1 MKFSELKIFAVISI
15 GLLALNSFWFISG
28 GALLQHEAPFRFVMG
43 SLLIFLLPG
52 MVWGEVLGFRSKHLL
67 ETIALSFALTL
78 TGEVVLLPFPFI
90 FSAGIKLWLSLLLF
104 ATLAGAVLLL
114 VKKREDEG
122 PRFLSPL
129 WNFTKQQTPFK
140 FSIPAFLLVILFVS
154 YGVYRWGENITG
166 IDGEKLLHLTF
177 VRYYSS
183 MQFVLNDLGIYRG
196 MPPQNLVHLWEFLL
210 AAWSALIHVDPLVLF
225 FRARFVIPLLGFSGM
240 YLLIRNVFRD
250 RLKVEVI
257 LWGTLVMCLGW
268 FTLLSPSSLDWV
280 KEDPLRGIMSFMG
293 TAHHADA
300 SMELLVPLSA
310 ALVLLAFR
318 KPGWRSF
325 LILAGV
331 LAAGFMWHVREF
343 FQAAVYFGIF
353 GMTLLIIPMVHRKKI
368 LKKAGAIAVV
378 FVAIAL
384 CFMMFIALK
393 VPKQSQGYDE
403 MKLKEVALSYALQN
417 ITEVRSL
424 FHFPSDLRLTAGLDK
439 KTLLT
444 SEQISGL
451 MENGWNL
458 FLWLVLSA
466 FAVPLLA
473 FKGTREDK
481 HLSLFYILLWF
492 LTLCWGFSQ
501 LMLIVLTYSEI
512 DFTTPRFL
520 YIFSYIVIAS
530 AFYLIF
536 QMLGRKLER
545 RGSLLIWFAVFF
557 ASGLL
562 FKLWWATGM
571 VFGHTLSVVL
581 SLVFLFSFAA
591 LLYPKAPKVIYA
603 GTPDFFKVAAALF
616 VFFIPI
622 LAKDYAAVIPRL
634 LTESRPAV
642 EWFSDGNPFGLSKKV
657 IEAVRALPPK
667 KTVLVNPL
675 GSACISVYS
684 PQYTAIAPKV
694 MGVTLLTSRDVY
706 SEIQQGKNPL
716 FNFSEPQID
725 PAHITKTPDFSS
737 DFRNWK
743 GPDSV
748 ENNIAHAA
756 PPLVLHS
763 SNGKF
768 IFRRIAEKG
777 GNAVRVSLSPRQNV
791 PSPAIAFGY
800 ASDDNGLNLKFLPGQ
815 EVLFVLSVRVSGGSG
830 KQPQVFIID
839 RDTGTGEMASE
850 QITQT
855 SWKQY
860 SVSKR
865 IRDGAVSLAA
875 GVIWYPGNK
884 DQWLEIKDAR
894 IYVADSLESMFKVP
908 DAGMPYVQLD
918 SEAVKKWLN
927 EYHVDYLLIQKDYYS
942 RLLPYFERSAG
953 DYSIVFNNKDK
964 EEVIVRYLHAQ

>member
-1 MKFSELKIFAVISI
+1 MKLSELKIFAVIAM

-28 GALLQHEAPFRFVMG
+28 GALLQQEDPFRFVMG

-67 ETIALSFALTL
+67 ETISLSFALTL
-78 TGEVVLLPFPFI
+78 TSEVVLLPFPFL
-90 FSAGIKLWLSLLLF
+90 FSAGITLWLSLLLL

-114 VKKREDEG
+114 VKKRGDAG

-129 WNFTKQQTPFK
+129 WNFSKEQTPFK
-140 FSIPAFLLVILFVS
+140 FSIPAFFLVILLVS
-154 YGVYRWGENITG
+154 YGVFRWGENING

-183 MQFVLNDLGIYRG
+183 MRFVLKDLGIYRG
-196 MPPQNLVHLWEFLL
+196 QPPQNLVHLWEFLL
-210 AAWSALIHVDPLVLF
+210 AAWSSLIHVDPLVLF
-225 FRARFVIPLLGFSGM
+225 YRARFVIPLLGFSGM
-240 YLLIRNVFRD
+240 YLLIRNIFRD
-250 RLKVEVI
+250 RLKAEVV
-257 LWGTLVMCLGW
+257 LWGTLIMCLGW
-268 FTLLSPSSLDWV
+268 FALLSPSSLDWV

-300 SMELLVPLSA
+300 SMELLVPLGA
-310 ALVLLAFR
+310 ALVLMAFR
-318 KPGWRSF
+318 KPGWRS
-325 LILAGV
+325 LSVLSGV
-331 LAAGFMWHVREF
+331 LAAAFMWHVREF
-343 FQAAVYFGIF
+343 FQTAVYFGIF
-353 GMTLLIIPMVHRKKI
+353 AMTLLVIPTVGRKKI

-378 FVAIAL
+378 FVVIVL
-384 CFMMFIALK
+384 CFTMFIALK

-417 ITEVRSL
+417 ITDVRSL
-424 FHFPSDLRLTAGLDK
+424 FHFPADLRLTAGLDK

-444 SEQISGL
+444 NEQVSGL

-466 FAVPLLA
+466 FAIPLLA
-473 FKGTREDK
+473 LKGTREDK

-530 AFYLIF
+530 AFYLVF

-545 RGSLLIWFAVFF
+545 RGSLLICFAVFF

-562 FKLWWATGM
+562 FKLWWSTGM
-571 VFGHTLSVVL
+571 VLGQTLSVVL

-591 LLYPKAPKVIYA
+591 LLYPRSPKVIYE
-603 GTPDFFKVAAALF
+603 GPPDFSRVAAAMF
-616 VFFIPI
+616 VFFVPI
-622 LAKDYAAVIPRL
+622 LAKDYAAVVPRL

-642 EWFSDGNPFGLSKKV
+642 EWFSDGNPFGLSKRV
-657 IEAVRALPPK
+657 IEAVRALPLQ
-667 KTVLVNPL
+667 KTIFVNPL

-684 PQYTAIAPKV
+684 PQYMAVVPKV
-694 MGVTLLTSRDVY
+694 MGVTLLSSRDVY
-706 SEIQQGKNPL
+706 SETQQARNPL
-716 FNFSEPQID
+716 FNFSAPRID
-725 PAHITKTPDFSS
+725 PAYITKPPVFSD

-748 ENNIAHAA
+748 ENDIARVA
-756 PPLVLHS
+756 PPLILHS
-763 SNGKF
+763 YKGKF
-768 IFRRIAEKG
+768 IFRRIPDKG
-777 GNAVRVSLSPRQNV
+777 GNAVRVSLSPGENV

-800 ASDDNGLNLKFLPGQ
+800 ASNDNGLNLKFLPGQ
-815 EVLFVLSVRVSGGSG
+815 EALFVLSVRASGGAG
-830 KQPQVFIID
+830 NQPRVFIID
-839 RDTGTGEMASE
+839 RDAGTVEMASE

-865 IRDGAVSLAA
+865 IRNGAVALAA
-875 GVIWYPGNK
+875 GVIWSPENK

-894 IYVADSLESMFKVP
+894 IYIADSLESMYKVQAA
-908 DAGMPYVQLD
+908 DVPYAHLD

-953 DYSIVFNNKDK
+953 DYSIVFNNK
-964 EEVIVRYLHAQ
+964 ENGEVIVRYLHAQ

>member
-1 MKFSELKIFAVISI
+1 MKFSELKVFAVAAI

-28 GALLQHEAPFRFVMG
+28 GVLLQQEAPFRFVIG

-78 TGEVVLLPFPFI
+78 TGEVVLLPFPFL
-90 FSAGIKLWLSLLLF
+90 FRAGITLWLSLLIM

-114 VKKREDEG
+114 VKKREDERAG
-122 PRFLSPL
+122 FLSPL
-129 WNFTKQQTPFK
+129 WNFATQQTPFK
-140 FSIPAFLLVILFVS
+140 FSIPFFLLVIVFVS
-154 YGVYRWGENITG
+154 YGVFRWGENIAG

-210 AAWSALIHVDPLVLF
+210 AAWSTLIHVDPLLLF
-225 FRARFVIPLLGFSGM
+225 YRARFVIPMLGFSGM
-240 YLLIRNVFRD
+240 YLLISNIFRD

-257 LWGTLVMCLGW
+257 LWGTLIMCLGW
-268 FTLLSPSSLDWV
+268 FTLLSPSSLDWI
-280 KEDPLRGIMSFMG
+280 KEDPMRGIMSFMG

-325 LILAGV
+325 SILAGV
-331 LAAGFMWHVREF
+331 LAASFMWHVREF

-353 GMTLLIIPMVHRKKI
+353 GMTLLVIPTPDRKKL
-368 LKKAGAIAVV
+368 LKKAGAIAAV
-378 FVAIAL
+378 FVVIAL
-384 CFMMFIALK
+384 CFMMVIALK

-403 MKLKEVALSYALQN
+403 MKLKEVALSYALQS

-444 SEQISGL
+444 REQISGL

-458 FLWLVLSA
+458 FLWLMLSA

-520 YIFSYIVIAS
+520 YIFSYIIIAS

-536 QMLGRKLER
+536 QILGRKLER
-545 RGSLLIWFAVFF
+545 RSNLLICFAVFF
-557 ASGLL
+557 VSGLL
-562 FKLWWATGM
+562 FKLWWANGM
-571 VFGHTLSVVL
+571 VLGQALSVVL
-581 SLVFLFSFAA
+581 TLVFLFSFAA
-591 LLYPKAPKVIYA
+591 LLYPNAPKVIYA

-616 VFFIPI
+616 VFFVPI
-622 LAKDYAAVIPRL
+622 LAKDYADVVPRL
-634 LTESRPAV
+634 LTQSRPAV
-642 EWFSDGNPFGLSKKV
+642 EWFSDGNPFGLSKRV

-684 PQYTAIAPKV
+684 PQYTAIAPQV

-716 FNFSEPQID
+716 FNFSTPQID
-725 PAHITKTPDFSS
+725 PAYITKIPDFSD

-748 ENNIAHAA
+748 ENDIARAA
-756 PPLVLHS
+756 PPLVLQDYK
-763 SNGKF
+763 GKF
-768 IFRRIAEKG
+768 IFRRMADKG
-777 GNAVRVSLSPRQNV
+777 GIAVRVSVSPGNNV

-800 ASDDNGLNLKFLPGQ
+800 ASNDNGFNLKLLPGQ
-815 EVLFVLSVRVSGGSG
+815 EALFVLSVRVSGGPG
-830 KQPQVFIID
+830 NPPQVFIID
-839 RDTGTGEMASE
+839 RDASGGEMASE
-850 QITQT
+850 PVTQT

-865 IRDGAVSLAA
+865 IRNGTVALAA
-875 GVIWYPGNK
+875 GVIWSPENK

-894 IYVADSLESMFKVP
+894 IYVADSLESMYKVP
-908 DAGMPYVQLD
+908 DAGMPYVHLD

-942 RLLPYFERSAG
+942 RLLPYFESSAG

-964 EEVIVRYLHAQ
+964 EEVIVRYLHKE